1 MANLWTIT
9 WRELKAYFASPI
21 AYVVSA
27 LFLATVGFLFALIL
41 LNGREASLRGA
52 FSNMNFLLLLVA
64 PAITMRLLAEEQRMG
79 TIELLLTAPV
89 RDWQVVV
96 GKFLGSVILFATM
109 LLGPTL
115 YYVFLIGVLCKPDYG
130 PIITGYIGIL
140 LLGAS
145 FLAVGVFAS
154 ALTQNQIVAYFIGI
168 AILIL
173 LWIAD
178 AGGAI
183 AGSGNLMSSV
193 LGYIAITKHF
203 NDFFRGVVSLTD
215 VVYAFSVIAVALFLA
230 TQILQTR
237 RWR

>member
-1 MANLWTIT
+1 MGNLWTIT
-9 WRELKAYFASPI
+9 WRELKTYFASPV

-27 LFLATVGFLFALIL
+27 LFLVVNGYLFAFIL
-41 LNGREASLRGA
+41 LNGREASLRGV
-52 FSNMNFLLLLVA
+52 FSNTTFILLLLA
-64 PAITMRLLAEEQRMG
+64 PALTMRLLAEEQRLG

-96 GKFLGSVILFATM
+96 GKFFGSLILFVVM

-115 YYVFLIGVLCKPDYG
+115 YYVLILSVFGHPDYG
-130 PIITGYIGIL
+130 PIITGYVGVL

-145 FLAVGVFAS
+145 FLAIGVFAS

-168 AILIL
+168 AVLIM

-178 AGGAI
+178 AGSSF
-183 AGSGNLMSSV
+183 AGDNFFGTALS
-193 LGYIAITKHF
+193 YIAVTRHY
-203 NDFFRGVVSLTD
+203 NDFFGGVIGTTD
-215 VVYAFSVIAVALFLA
+215 VVYAFSVIAVSLFIA
-230 TQILQTR
+230 TQMLQTR